1 MIPQRFRWLTEGDA
15 RELSRLFTA
24 AGFEIYLVGGSVRDS
39 LLERPIDQDL
49 DFATSARP
57 PHIKSLLRG
66 WADDLY
72 AVGERFGTIGARKDD
87 LRYEITTFRSEVYPS
102 DSRRPAVKY
111 GDSIEQDLARRDFT
125 VNALALNLADDPP
138 RLHDPYGGAADAAQG
153 VLRTPLG
160 PGVSF
165 SEDPLRM
172 LRLFRFAAQL
182 GFTPGREEL
191 EAVGEMAE
199 RLRIVSAERI
209 RDEFSKLVV
218 APRARPA
225 LEMLV
230 ASGLAEEFIPE
241 IPAMAME
248 TDPDHRHKDVL
259 AHSLAVLEKT
269 EPDLVLRLAALF
281 HDVGKPATRRYEGGR
296 VTFHSHE
303 AVGARIT
310 RRRLRELR
318 YPKEVIGAAAE
329 LVFLHMRAHTFKMGW
344 TDSAVRRYVRDAG
357 GLLDKLNHLV
367 RCDVTTAN
375 ERKER
380 AIQRQMDELE
390 ERIDILRAQE
400 ELDSLRPPIDGRQVM
415 AYLNIP
421 PGRQVGEILEML
433 LEKRIED
440 GPYQPEE
447 AYALVRKWATERG
460 LADPG
465 QFTAGPED

>member
-1 MIPQRFRWLTEGDA
+1 MIPQRFRWLTEGSA

-24 AGFEIYLVGGSVRDS
+24 AGYEIYLVGGSVRDS
-39 LLERPIDQDL
+39 LLEKEAPTDL

-87 LRYEITTFRSEVYPS
+87 YRYEITTYRSEVYPF

-125 VNALALNLADDPP
+125 VNAMALNLADDPP
-138 RLHDPYGGAADAAQG
+138 RLHDPYGGAADAARK

-160 PGVSF
+160 PGVTF

-172 LRLFRFAAQL
+172 LRLFRFTAQL

-209 RDEFSKLVV
+209 RDEFSKLLI
-218 APRARPA
+218 APRARTA
-225 LEMLV
+225 MEMLV

-241 IPAMAME
+241 IPALAME

-269 EPDLVLRLAALF
+269 DPDLILRLAALF
-281 HDVGKPATRRYEGGR
+281 HDVGKPATRRYEGRR

-310 RRRLRELR
+310 RHRLRELH
-318 YPKEVIGAAAE
+318 YPKEAIRSVAE

-357 GLLDKLNHLV
+357 GLLEKLNHLV

-390 ERIDILRAQE
+390 ERIDRLRARE

-447 AYALVRKWATERG
+447 AYAMIREWAAERG

-465 QFTAGPED
+465 PFPA